1 MLDSC
6 LTLEPSFYELQDY
19 SVFDSNTPVYLLGH
33 KFPARGDMDS
43 IKEYVT
49 SRLWFTYRKNFMPI
63 GGTGPTSD
71 QGWGCMLRCGQMLL
85 AQALIVRHLGTEW
98 MWDRDNK
105 EEDYKRILRMFQDKK
120 CCPFSLHQIAQMG
133 VSERKQIGEW
143 FGPNTAAQVLKK
155 LVVYDDWSRLA
166 VHVALD
172 NLLIASDVRTMAHT
186 RPPSRLS
193 SRHTTENEQSEE
205 SGNAS
210 GGNSLCSFGSVKMC
224 MLQSALM
231 KECDENPVEDEEQ
244 WRPLLIIVPLRLGLT
259 SINRCYLPAIEAFFQ
274 LPQCTG
280 IIGGRPNH
288 ALYFIGIAGEQLI
301 YLDPHV
307 CQAAIDLDERCASLQ
322 QQDGFVEVVKSTD
335 IFDDSSYHC
344 PFLLHIAYDS
354 ADPSLA
360 LSFICRTEEEYEHLA
375 NNLKTK
381 VLPASSPPLF
391 ELLETRPKGFPP
403 FVPYVGENAKLQDY
417 TDLSEVHDSYD
428 EFEILE

>member
-1 MLDSC
+1 MLESC
-6 LTLEPSFYELQDY
+6 LTLEPNFYELQDY
-19 SVFDSNTPVYLLGH
+19 SVFESNSPVYLLGH
-33 KFPARGDMDS
+33 KFPSREDVDA
-43 IKEYVT
+43 IKNYVT

-71 QGWGCMLRCGQMLL
+71 HGWGCMLRCGQMLL
-85 AQALIVRHLGTEW
+85 AQALIVRHLGADW

-105 EEDYKRILRMFQDKK
+105 EEEYRRILRMFQDKK
-120 CCPFSLHQIAQMG
+120 SCPFSLHQIAQMG
-133 VSERKQIGEW
+133 VSERKEIGEW

-186 RPPSRLS
+186 KPPSRLS
-193 SRHTTENEQSEE
+193 SRHTTETERWDEGE
-205 SGNAS
+205 GAS
-210 GGNSLCSFGSVKMC
+210 GDDPLNTAGSMKTCAM
-224 MLQSALM
+224 QSALM
-231 KECDENPVEDEEQ
+231 KEWDQSSVYGEGQ

-307 CQAAIDLDERCASLQ
+307 CQPSVDLDENCASLQ
-322 QQDGFVEVVKSTD
+322 QPDGFVEVVNTVD
-335 IFDDSSYHC
+335 TFDDSSYHC
-344 PFLLHIAYDS
+344 PFLLSIAYDS
-354 ADPSLA
+354 VDPSLA
-360 LSFICRTEEEYEHLA
+360 LSFICRTEQEYEHLA
-375 NNLKTK
+375 DHLKTK

-403 FVPYVGENAKLQDY
+403 FVPYVGESAKLQGY
-417 TDLSEVHDSYD
+417 LSCLFFFCFPS
-428 EFEILE
+428 